1 MTINQPISADAIT
14 PEVADE
20 LRAMHKIARTV
31 NGNTPLDDPR
41 RKTSIEFT
49 AALQSLIE
57 QGVTVYRLAK
67 VLGVRHG
74 TVYNRLARHG
84 YRKPAPSQAHLAYRG
99 TTTHISNRYSTPTSD
114 GGTR

>member
-1 MTINQPISADAIT
+1 MTRHPHPSAIT

-41 RKTSIEFT
+41 RKTNLEFT

-67 VLGVRHG
+67 VLGVGHAS
-74 TVYNRLARHG
+74 VYARLARHG
-84 YRKPAPSQAHLAYRG
+84 YRAPSPSQVGRDYRG
-99 TTTHISNRYSTPTSD
+99 TTTHVSNRYSQPT
-114 GGTR
+114 T

>member
-1 MTINQPISADAIT
+1 MSTTDRRHRGADAIT

-20 LRAMHKIARTV
+20 LRAMQEIARTV

-41 RKTSIEFT
+41 RTTSLEFS

-74 TVYNRLARHG
+74 TVYARLARHG
-84 YRKPAPSQAHLAYRG
+84 YRTPSPSQVGKRYRG
-99 TTTHISNRYSTPTSD
+99 TTRHESNRYRETPD
-114 GGTR
+114 A